1 MLKAHSVMGHAWQGN
16 KCVPLEKVTSIYI
29 GFSLKQ
35 RYPAEPRDAAS
46 EAQCGKSRCGLWSQR
61 PETT

>member
-16 KCVPLEKVTSIYI
+16 KCVPLENVTSIYI

-35 RYPAEPRDAAS
+35 GYPAGPRDAAS
-46 EAQCGKSRCGLWSQR
+46 KAQRGKSRCGL
-61 PETT
+61 